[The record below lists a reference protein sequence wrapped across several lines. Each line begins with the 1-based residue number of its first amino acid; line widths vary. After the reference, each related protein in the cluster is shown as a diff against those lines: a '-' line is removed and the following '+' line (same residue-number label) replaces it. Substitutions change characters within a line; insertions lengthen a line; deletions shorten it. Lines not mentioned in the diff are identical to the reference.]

1 MRFDCDVRMHDRFNE
16 FIETTAGKKKS
27 VLIGITD
34 QDIAPYATYLEFG
47 WVQRVTKA
55 QHRFLG
61 RIVGFDNA
69 PRVGGSLVLQPRP
82 FMRSTMEAKAGE
94 WMAKFSGYLKT
105 YGIEN
110 LEDALAFIGQEAT
123 QDIQTTIENNGP
135 DGGEDFP
142 ERKPLT
148 MAIYSALYKNK
159 RTDAESGVTRR
170 KALVKT
176 GSMRTAVHFLIE

>member
-1 MRFDCDVRMHDRFNE
+1 MRVDCEVKLNDRFSEILDSSRN
-16 FIETTAGKKKS
+16 KKKS

-34 QDIAPYATYLEFG
+34 PDIAPYATYLEFG

-94 WMAKFSGYLKT
+94 WFAKFGAYLKT
-105 YGIEN
+105 YGVEN

-176 GSMRTAVHFLIE
+176 GAMRTAVHFLIE

>member
-1 MRFDCDVRMHDRFNE
+1 MKIKAEVQLKENFKDALDLSDQ
-16 FIETTAGKKKS
+16 KKS

-34 QDIAPYATYLEFG
+34 PEIATYATYQEFG

-61 RIVGFDNA
+61 SIVGFDNA
-69 PRVGGSLVLQPRP
+69 PKVGGSLVLQPRP
-82 FMRSTMEAKAGE
+82 FMRGTMEAKAGE
-94 WMAKFSGYLKT
+94 WFEKFGAYLET
-105 YGIEN
+105 YGLEN
-110 LEDALAFIGQEAT
+110 LEDALAFVGQEAT
-123 QDIQTTIENNGP
+123 QDIQNSIENNGV
-135 DGGEDFP
+135 DGGERFF

-170 KALVKT
+170 QALVKT
-176 GSMRTAVHFLIE
+176 GAMRTAVHFLIE